1 MEERGEGEKLS
12 VEREGMIMRRGVGGG
27 AFSISIPSEPKIN

>member
-12 VEREGMIMRRGVGGG
+12 VEREGMIMRRGGGG
-27 AFSISIPSEPKIN
+27 RIFN

>member
-12 VEREGMIMRRGVGGG
+12 LEREGMIMRRGGEGGRI
-27 AFSISIPSEPKIN
+27 FN